1 MKSQSN
7 EQISESYSTK
17 ESEKIYPFCIS
28 LVSSSLKELQNEW
41 NKKINNNKSKKNIIQ
56 LLFSLLDYQIL
67 LIQQISKYYN
77 LYIYNLDEDNIKLIK
92 QTININKELMTKKIK
107 TIVNY
112 NSNEKNNNCKINE
125 GKILNY
131 KISKYNE
138 NKNKFLQIKD
148 NNTNYLKDS
157 SFRENKNKMKK
168 IKIKNTSKNNM
179 DCGSKNKLNKILQL
193 KEDKNSK
200 YKEEIKNNS
209 ILFTKNITSQF
220 NKNKLNL
227 NNIEINNFKSSTHK
241 LEKKQEQLK
250 RSHTEKYKLLCLSS
264 PYHKKKI
271 LESQKNN
278 RIKINLAEKFLKN
291 NENSE
296 FATLSNISRHSK
308 KSINNMLCLTQY
320 NFNNKN
326 KENINTLPVE
336 ENPVRKVKN
345 IILNAKNSNLLF
357 IKTNTPTNISILNRQ
372 RHTTYNTNR
381 NYLLSDD
388 LNLDYDKN
396 LNNIVKNRRKI
407 FSFSNLTK
415 NFYQIKNSNNNE
427 IKKSMSNKYFFN
439 IQIENKNNN
448 KDFKIESINI
458 KVKNKDRKSHQ
469 ILKDGMKNIEKRLN
483 SKSKDKKG
491 IYKNKS
497 NDCLILIKKM
507 ANNLNVN
514 SKKINN
520 NF

>member
-1 MKSQSN
+1 M
-7 EQISESYSTK
+7 
-17 ESEKIYPFCIS
+17 
-28 LVSSSLKELQNEW
+28 
-41 NKKINNNKSKKNIIQ
+41 
-56 LLFSLLDYQIL
+56 
-67 LIQQISKYYN
+67 
-77 LYIYNLDEDNIKLIK
+77 
-92 QTININKELMTKKIK
+92 
-107 TIVNY
+107 
-112 NSNEKNNNCKINE
+112 
-125 GKILNY
+125 
-131 KISKYNE
+131 
-138 NKNKFLQIKD
+138 
-148 NNTNYLKDS
+148 
-157 SFRENKNKMKK
+157 
-168 IKIKNTSKNNM
+168 
-179 DCGSKNKLNKILQL
+179 
-193 KEDKNSK
+193 
-200 YKEEIKNNS
+200 
-209 ILFTKNITSQF
+209 
-220 NKNKLNL
+220 
-227 NNIEINNFKSSTHK
+227 
-241 LEKKQEQLK
+241 
-250 RSHTEKYKLLCLSS
+250 
-264 PYHKKKI
+264 
-271 LESQKNN
+271 ESQKNN